1 MVGMWLLIK
10 WIAKIYDKVPVERQK
25 VWSKKILATY
35 WKWLYIYI
43 KKRKKGF
50 GVGECLNIS
59 TRCMARTHKE
69 IGGTSIHLL
78 PYWKK
83 KKKRKSLWIFC
94 TSHKAIQNELQIKVS
109 SYFFLYHRLWLL
121 LLLLINGLILWLSSI
136 FWILKAICILG
147 FSVQRLDFETVISKW
162 NKENDC
168 IYLAFIKEN
177 VNIVHE
183 PGKKMSTQLGVW
195 KVIMSFISMTYES
208 TNQGEELQ
216 ERTMIDPDRR
226 KSRI

>member
-1 MVGMWLLIK
+1 MYGAHTQRNWWNKHSFVAIL
-10 WIAKIYDKVPVERQK
+10 
-25 VWSKKILATY
+25 KK
-35 WKWLYIYI
+35 
-43 KKRKKGF
+43 
-50 GVGECLNIS
+50 E
-59 TRCMARTHKE
+59 KE
-69 IGGTSIHLL
+69 
-78 PYWKK
+78 
-83 KKKRKSLWIFC
+83 KSLWIFC
-94 TSHKAIQNELQIKVS
+94 TSHKSIQNELQIKVS